1 MELSDAQEP
10 GWEAAP
16 IAEAAPAQPDPSAAA
31 FFDIDNTLIHGAS
44 MFHWARGLAKH
55 KYLSKG
61 QILDF
66 VWKQTRF
73 IVVGKEHAEDLHD
86 VTEEALA
93 LVEGRDQ
100 AELVQ
105 LTREIFN
112 EYMID
117 RFWPGTVALA
127 QGHLDAG
134 QRVWLVSAAPVEL
147 AELIAE
153 HLGLSGAL
161 GTVSEQVNGIY
172 TGRLEGRPLHGEAKA
187 EAIHASKPFHI
198 PDTQYTEAEYDKA
211 FNETLGSGRI
221 YLFDHFGSTS
231 VDNIINRVR
240 YMAKGLG
247 CRVIVLDHI
256 SIVVSAQ
263 DNGDERK
270 AIDEIMTKLRML
282 VQETGIALIC
292 VSHLKRPDGKG
303 HEEGA
308 TTSLN
313 QLRGSGS
320 IGQLSD
326 MVLGLERNGQAEDS
340 KERNTT
346 RIRVVKNRFSGL
358 TGPAG
363 ACYYD
368 HTTGRMSETTETEE
382 TL

>member
-1 MELSDAQEP
+1 MEFSDTQEP
-10 GWEAAP
+10 GSEAAE
-16 IAEAAPAQPDPSAAA
+16 IAEAAPVQPDPTAAA

-161 GTVSEQVNGIY
+161 GTVSEQIHGVY
-172 TGRLEGRPLHGEAKA
+172 TGNLVGKPLHGEAKA
-187 EAIHASKPFHI
+187 DAVQALAAREGLDLSRCAAYSDSANDIPLLSLVGTPVAVNPDRALRLHARRNGW
-198 PDTQYTEAEYDKA
+198 T
-211 FNETLGSGRI
+211 
-221 YLFDHFGSTS
+221 
-231 VDNIINRVR
+231 VR
-240 YMAKGLG
+240 DYRTAR
-247 CRVIVLDHI
+247 RVIKITAPAVGVAGL
-256 SIVVSAQ
+256 A
-263 DNGDERK
+263 
-270 AIDEIMTKLRML
+270 
-282 VQETGIALIC
+282 TGIA
-292 VSHLKRPDGKG
+292 V
-303 HEEGA
+303 GA
-308 TTSLN
+308 VAARRAM
-313 QLRGSGS
+313 RG
-320 IGQLSD
+320 
-326 MVLGLERNGQAEDS
+326 
-340 KERNTT
+340 
-346 RIRVVKNRFSGL
+346 
-358 TGPAG
+358 
-363 ACYYD
+363 
-368 HTTGRMSETTETEE
+368 
-382 TL
+382 